1 MNWMGLFL
9 FLATAV
15 TFFVYGMIVMAVMS
29 AKEKE
34 DVYTDAYKLGY
45 EVGKKEGEKN
55 GCEKVFETT

>member
-15 TFFVYGMIVMAVMS
+15 TFTAFGMMIMAVMD

-34 DVYTDAYKLGY
+34 DVYTDAFKLGY
-45 EVGKKEGEKN
+45 EIGKKEGAKN
-55 GCEKVFETT
+55 GC